1 MSKSTSG
8 THFDPD
14 TDPPPDEF
22 DEVVVSRKDS
32 DGDDSKVEQGI
43 EGNNVLNLQDLI
55 GRTFLKEHDE
65 DGNRDRAW
73 IEGISNEEDI
83 YDHAEPVKFWIR
95 FE

>member
-1 MSKSTSG
+1 MSQPTSG
-8 THFDPD
+8 TYFEPD

-43 EGNNVLNLQDLI
+43 EGSNVLNLQDLI

-65 DGNRDRAW
+65 DGNRDRTR

-83 YDHAEPVKFWIR
+83 YL
-95 FE
+95 